1 MVYTH
6 RKAPATSLPA
16 SHISDMESSP
26 AANVSSLSEGPTL
39 SLVVG
44 LAENLSLV
52 VPHLGNV
59 VCPSE
64 ELQEDCGL
72 LAQ

>member
-1 MVYTH
+1 
-6 RKAPATSLPA
+6 
-16 SHISDMESSP
+16 
-26 AANVSSLSEGPTL
+26 
-39 SLVVG
+39 VVG
-44 LAENLSLV
+44 LAKNLFLV